1 MTVQPERAPTSET
14 SPKEDIERLLQD
26 PALLFKLKQELDR
39 YIIGED
45 ESKILLYL
53 ICASS
58 FTKFNLSA
66 IITGSSSSG
75 KSWLKK
81 NVLQYFG
88 NVLSYTRVTGAAP
101 DRLGKSLTGKIL
113 DIEELRGSEAAQPT
127 LRIAISEG
135 RLNLLSTT
143 RDEEGHITT
152 EEITTEGTPTF
163 ITTCTNPDIDD
174 ELLNRLFIISL
185 DESQEQTKEIIRFE
199 AKKYHRL
206 GDVEDAEKP
215 NMLFGAI
222 INELLP
228 ITTVEIPFLE
238 FLAAKFPL
246 PQGRERACGPRRDFK
261 KLVFLIGIVA
271 WLHQKQRVTV
281 ERTGILDRCVVASPV
296 DFQLVW
302 NLCETGFLQTLYR
315 LTKRHEEVLACFK
328 AGIPITTG
336 EVAAEIG
343 FSENR
348 ARELLR
354 GLVWRGYLSEDD
366 SQKTHKYMLKQEK
379 KLQGTIEEF
388 VASLNGFE
396 EKNLEEWLKHQNY
409 KILFKPQST
418 PKAINPVTGEVL
430 ERLDSKRILLNLP
443 ITPEHGTIPQIEL
456 SDATKKRIEPFC
468 NLCTEHHTAQK
479 SQIKDTG
486 WVDEP
491 GVHFCCLCGTFSE
504 TSWRAILVDGRQL
517 PLCETC
523 REEFQSPKIMVD
535 NRCERESPLSGSPQ
549 NGMKI

>member
-26 PALLFKLKQELDR
+26 PSLLFKLKQELDR

-45 ESKILLYL
+45 ESKLLLYL

-101 DRLGKSLTGKIL
+101 DRLGKSLVGKIL
-113 DIEELRGSEAAQPT
+113 DVEELRGSEAAQPT

-135 RLNLLSTT
+135 RLSLLTT
-143 RDEEGHITT
+143 ARNPEGGITT

-163 ITTCTNPDIDD
+163 ITTCTSPDIDD
-174 ELLNRLFIISL
+174 ELLNRLFMISL
-185 DESQEQTKEIIRFE
+185 NESKEHTKEIIKFE
-199 AKKYHRL
+199 AEKYHRL

-246 PQGRERACGPRRDFK
+246 PEGKERACGPRRDFK
-261 KLVFLIGIVA
+261 KLVYLIGIVA
-271 WLHQKQRVTV
+271 WLHQKQRVIV
-281 ERTGILDRCVVASPV
+281 EKTGILDRCVVASPV

-315 LTKRHEEVLACFK
+315 LTKRHEEVLSCFK
-328 AGIPITTG
+328 SDSIKTTG
-336 EVAAEIG
+336 EVAAETG
-343 FSENR
+343 YSENR
-348 ARELLR
+348 ARDYLR
-354 GLVWRGYLSEDD
+354 GLVYRGYLAEDD

-379 KLQGTIEEF
+379 KLQGTIAEF

-396 EKNLEEWLKHQNY
+396 ENRLEEWLKHQNY
-409 KILFKPQST
+409 KIVFKPLSP

-430 ERLDSKRILLNLP
+430 ERLETKTILLNLP
-443 ITPEHGTIPQIEL
+443 IATEHGTIPPIEL
-456 SDATKKRIEPFC
+456 SDATKKRIEASC
-468 NLCTEHHTAQK
+468 KLCIERHKTDTSASTAERPRPIQVCHTTD
-479 SQIKDTG
+479 IFG
-486 WVDEP
+486 F
-491 GVHFCCLCGTFSE
+491 G
-504 TSWRAILVDGRQL
+504 
-517 PLCETC
+517 
-523 REEFQSPKIMVD
+523 
-535 NRCERESPLSGSPQ
+535 LSTHQ
-549 NGMKI
+549 EK